1 MKILTGD
8 RETNCT
14 ALRMS
19 MNILQMWGKRVQ
31 TIPKVDTNNENTVA
45 LSKRVQFFLAPAHPN
60 EINDV
65 DSFKVT

>member
-1 MKILTGD
+1 
-8 RETNCT
+8 
-14 ALRMS
+14 MS

-65 DSFKVT
+65 DSFKVA